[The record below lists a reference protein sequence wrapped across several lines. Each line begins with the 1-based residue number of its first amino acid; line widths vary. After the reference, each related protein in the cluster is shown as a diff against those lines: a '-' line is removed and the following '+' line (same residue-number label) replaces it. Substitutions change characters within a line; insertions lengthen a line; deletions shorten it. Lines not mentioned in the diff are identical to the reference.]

1 MKRWKDI
8 VVSTRLPR
16 AVLGVMERVRLQA
29 LKQGILYL
37 KDEAGIG
44 TLDDIVARPA
54 TQVWHGVFLPRTI
67 NFELDQR
74 LPNGLPIQ
82 CVATGMFGPIAI
94 LQLGV
99 PLTLIGSFW
108 RRS

>member
-1 MKRWKDI
+1 
-8 VVSTRLPR
+8 
-16 AVLGVMERVRLQA
+16 MERVRLQA